1 MWMTY
6 IIHMSSIVYLTLY
19 IEVNKLF
26 SKHNVYYCNNYTIAT
41 IYIIMFVVHYIC
53 MIIREAT

>member
-1 MWMTY
+1 
-6 IIHMSSIVYLTLY
+6 MSSIVYLTLY